1 MAVVLLLAVAKIYG
15 AHFAGICSFELG
27 QAVYTQQARILPTH
41 ATLSSYTA
49 RNQALDFE
57 HFTRSVFWGHSL
69 GAAVP
74 GKACYS
80 NYSDVALQLFSAPD
94 PRTGARRFRPLNA
107 IEPGDGYVWVGPATQ
122 ADAPMELLLAAAHE
136 PQRKRWFANEIRS
149 VHACV

>member
-1 MAVVLLLAVAKIYG
+1 MAVVLLVAVAKIYG

-41 ATLSSYTA
+41 ATL
-49 RNQALDFE
+49 
-57 HFTRSVFWGHSL
+57 
-69 GAAVP
+69 

-80 NYSDVALQLFSAPD
+80 NYSDLALQLFSAPEQG
-94 PRTGARRFRPLNA
+94 TGARRFRPLNA